1 MKKITYYIAF
11 LFLFLL
17 GCTSDELANAIVTE
31 ESEISEIEAI
41 SLPFDF
47 EGGDSRT
54 AINMGS
60 TSIALPVWR
69 DGDTIGIYPSAGGD
83 QLSFPIV
90 EGINTN
96 KCNFTGGGWA
106 LKASTATSTY
116 KYTAYTPF
124 NRSYYLLRDNT
135 ALPVS
140 MLGQKQ
146 VGNDNSD
153 HLGAYDLQIA
163 NGDTPTSGKISFS
176 FQHKVAIVRMDI
188 TAPCAATWKS
198 IELESN
204 AAFTTKAAMNLS
216 LDVATVTPTA
226 QSNSVTLELENV
238 KTTESDL
245 SIVAY
250 MMMLP
255 VDFTNKT
262 LSMKLTDT
270 DDNVYTAPV
279 TFRNPTNIANPR
291 KFGEANPRWI
301 SAEFETEDKLDDPTP
316 YVTFKAN
323 EVQTFAMSRAV
334 ETLEYSVN
342 GGEWKPLGTITVP
355 FGGNYGDL
363 RLRGK
368 NLEGTATGQ
377 HGYGGYYY
385 SQVSFGNVVPVACVG
400 DIRTLLDYENYLT
413 VNTSRA
419 KFCQLFDG
427 CSNLT
432 KAPELPATILADYCY
447 YAMFRYCSNLTVAP
461 KLPATSLNICCYY
474 DMFRGCDS
482 LTVAPE
488 LPATSLAESC
498 YAEMFSD
505 CDSLTVAPELPAT
518 ILADFCYY
526 AMFRYCSNLTVAPK
540 LPATSLAASCY
551 YAMFSDCDSLTV
563 APELPAT
570 SLAASCYAEMFRY
583 CSNLTVAPK
592 LPAMVM
598 AASCYAEMFSACS
611 NLTKAPELP
620 ATSLAA
626 SCYAEMFSG
635 CTGLEEAP
643 VLLPATILANYCYDS
658 MFYDCSNLT
667 KAPEL
672 PAMDMAASCYAE
684 MFSGC
689 RNLTKAPELPA
700 TILADFCYAEMFSGC
715 TGLEEAPVLLP
726 ATILANY
733 CYDSMFEGCT
743 SLEEA
748 PELPATSLTNG
759 CYIRMF
765 EGCTRL
771 NKVTMLATDV
781 SASSCLYLWLYRV
794 KPTGTF
800 IKSSEIDENSFE
812 SGSDGIPS
820 GWTVVDYEE

>member
-106 LKASTATSTY
+106 LKASTATTTY

-301 SAEFETEDKLDDPTP
+301 TAEFEESTDTEEIP
-316 YVTFKAN
+316 YVTFTAN
-323 EVQTFAMSRAV
+323 GPQTLTMSY
-334 ETLEYSVN
+334 ELKTFEYSVN
-342 GGEWKPLGTITVP
+342 NGEWKPLGTSTVA
-355 FGGNYGDL
+355 FGGTLGNL

-368 NLEGTATGQ
+368 NLQGTLIENS
-377 HGYGGYYY
+377 YGHKYN
-385 SQVSFGNVVPVACVG
+385 SQISFGNSTSVSCSG
-400 DIRTLLDYENYLT
+400 DIRTLLDYSNYLNVT
-413 VNTSRA
+413 TKYANFKKMFYNCTQLTSTPDLPA
-419 KFCQLFDG
+419 KDLAYSCYDSMFYG
-427 CSNLT
+427 CTNLISVSKLPAEKLSSGCYYMMFYGCTNLLAPPVLPAMTMYEDCYRLMFYGCTNLT
-432 KAPELPATILADYCY
+432 DPPVLPATELNTECYQGMFGECINLKRAPILPAMTMYKGCY
-447 YAMFRYCSNLTVAP
+447 QGMFSGCTSLKEAP
-461 KLPATSLNICCYY
+461 KLPAT
-474 DMFRGCDS
+474 
-482 LTVAPE
+482 T
-488 LPATSLAESC
+488 LAENC
-498 YAEMFSD
+498 YNMMFHG
-505 CDSLTVAPELPAT
+505 CT
-518 ILADFCYY
+518 
-526 AMFRYCSNLTVAPK
+526 NLT
-540 LPATSLAASCY
+540 
-551 YAMFSDCDSLTV
+551 
-563 APELPAT
+563 
-570 SLAASCYAEMFRY
+570 
-583 CSNLTVAPK
+583 
-592 LPAMVM
+592 
-598 AASCYAEMFSACS
+598 
-611 NLTKAPELP
+611 
-620 ATSLAA
+620 
-626 SCYAEMFSG
+626 
-635 CTGLEEAP
+635 
-643 VLLPATILANYCYDS
+643 
-658 MFYDCSNLT
+658 
-667 KAPEL
+667 
-672 PAMDMAASCYAE
+672 
-684 MFSGC
+684 
-689 RNLTKAPELPA
+689 
-700 TILADFCYAEMFSGC
+700 
-715 TGLEEAPVLLP
+715 
-726 ATILANY
+726 
-733 CYDSMFEGCT
+733 
-743 SLEEA
+743 EA
-748 PELPATSLTNG
+748 PELPATTLAEDCYSYMFYNCTSLTEAPALPATTLADNCYESMFAKCKSLINAPNLPASTLTKG
-759 CYIRMF
+759 CYASMFVGCNSLKKSPVISALVLSEKSCSRMF
-765 EGCTRL
+765 YNCSSLEKSPELSAVLLANNCYEEMFGKCINLLETPILSASSLADNCYKSMFAGCTRL
-771 NKVTMLATDV
+771 SKVIMLATTFSSNSFSGWLSGV
-781 SASSCLYLWLYRV
+781 SS
-794 KPTGTF
+794 TGTF
-800 IKSSEIDENSFE
+800 VKAPEMTTLPT
-812 SGSDGIPS
+812 GSDGIPS
-820 GWTVVDYEE
+820 GWTVVDYEENK